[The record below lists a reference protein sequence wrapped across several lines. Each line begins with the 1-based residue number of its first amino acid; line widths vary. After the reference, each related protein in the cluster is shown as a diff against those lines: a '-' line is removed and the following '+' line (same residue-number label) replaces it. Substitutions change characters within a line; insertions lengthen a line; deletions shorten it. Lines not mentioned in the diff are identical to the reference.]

1 MMVMAGSTAAGN
13 RHDVGAAVESSH
25 LETHEAERK
34 LTVTPL
40 PTMPHLPIL
49 PTQFYKLGVNYSNIC
64 AYESHSHSDS
74 HIPYLFLLAC
84 SQHIRMKNAFSP
96 TSKVP
101 LVFQSEQSHS
111 TLLTVILL

>member
-1 MMVMAGSTAAGN
+1 MAGSTAAGN

-96 TSKVP
+96 TSKVS
-101 LVFQSEQSHS
+101 QSEQSHS